1 VCPPEATKCRSNADR
16 RRRGAPGEARFRF
29 AGPARP
35 GKSGVVDRI
44 EQNPGF
50 FGDEPA
56 EEFPGPAQRIGRIV
70 LAHQPD
76 SSFGPLTIQPG
87 LRRIAHEDGRE
98 QIVEPRVMQV
108 MIALLRS
115 GSAILSRQDLIDC
128 CWSGRIV
135 GDDAINRV
143 ISRLRRLSRGLGDGI
158 FAIETINKVGYRLVE
173 DGAPGPDLPMPG
185 PPAPVAGQPKPGAAG
200 ESLYLMVKLERGVFC
215 PQIVPRLRRIPL
227 VGLIHGLSGP
237 IDLLIRLDG
246 ASIAEL
252 NESRAAIAALQGVA
266 SASSSVVLSRHI
278 G

>member
-1 VCPPEATKCRSNADR
+1 
-16 RRRGAPGEARFRF
+16 
-29 AGPARP
+29 
-35 GKSGVVDRI
+35 VDRI
-44 EQNPGF
+44 EQDSGF
-50 FGDEPA
+50 FGGDA
-56 EEFPGPAQRIGRIV
+56 EESMSQAPRIGRIV

-76 SSFGPLTIQPG
+76 LGFGPLTIQPG
-87 LRRIAHEDGRE
+87 LRRIAHADGRE

-115 GSAILSRQDLIDC
+115 GSAILSRQDLIDR

-143 ISRLRRLSRGLGDGI
+143 ISRLRRLSRGVGAGI

-173 DGAPGPDLPMPG
+173 DGAARPDLPMPD
-185 PPAPVAGQPKPGAAG
+185 PPAGRPEGGRAS
-200 ESLYLMVKLERGVFC
+200 ESLYLMVKLERCAHC
-215 PQIVPRLRRIPL
+215 PQIVPRLRRIPF
-227 VGLIHGLSGP
+227 VGLIHVLTGP
-237 IDLLIRLDG
+237 VDLLIRLDG

-266 SASSSVVLSRHI
+266 SASSSVVLARHV